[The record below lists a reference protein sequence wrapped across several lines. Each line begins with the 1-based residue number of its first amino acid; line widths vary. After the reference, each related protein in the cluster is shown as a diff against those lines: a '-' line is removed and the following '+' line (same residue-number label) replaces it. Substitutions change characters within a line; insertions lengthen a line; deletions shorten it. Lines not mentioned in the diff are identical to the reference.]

1 MDKTSNSSKKV
12 IIKLSKR
19 EDAAKIQ
26 SSKKKSKGW
35 NSPLLKSEANFT
47 LMVAH
52 VNTTNYFSKNIK
64 ACSQTNLFTP
74 FGLPMGYQCSV
85 KSCGEWLSAFISLI

>member
-74 FGLPMGYQCSV
+74 FGLPMVLFG
-85 KSCGEWLSAFISLI
+85 

>member
-64 ACSQTNLFTP
+64 SLQSNQFIHAFWVTNGTVRLKVVEN
-74 FGLPMGYQCSV
+74 G
-85 KSCGEWLSAFISLI
+85 